1 MAIIVKDIALIIR
14 LGPNLFFISQ
24 SSEVIL
30 VFKVFMQGDKK
41 YVTMRFYKKLFQ
53 SRLWHNGFLLVF
65 TLIGYHNL
73 DKSMRF
79 DEWVLS
85 SFSLV
90 SIFHLYIGLI
100 YGFFR
105 RDIDI
110 SWLKLSFIELND
122 FVELNN
128 FIIMVLVNILFDCL
142 ILLFVVLFPSS
153 CQVFAFLGLCCK
165 EKLKLLHVTEFE
177 SDEKFCYLF
186 FFCYRIKNS
195 KDSIGKTER

>member
-1 MAIIVKDIALIIR
+1 
-14 LGPNLFFISQ
+14 
-24 SSEVIL
+24 
-30 VFKVFMQGDKK
+30 MQGDKK
-41 YVTMRFYKKLFQ
+41 YATMRFPKKLFQ

-65 TLIGYHNL
+65 TLIGYHNS
-73 DKSMRF
+73 DKGMRF

-85 SFSLV
+85 FFALV
-90 SIFHLYIGLI
+90 SIFHLYIGLF
-100 YGFFR
+100 YVFFR

-110 SWLKLSFIELND
+110 SWLKPSFI
-122 FVELNN
+122 ELNN

-177 SDEKFCYLF
+177 SDEKFCYLS